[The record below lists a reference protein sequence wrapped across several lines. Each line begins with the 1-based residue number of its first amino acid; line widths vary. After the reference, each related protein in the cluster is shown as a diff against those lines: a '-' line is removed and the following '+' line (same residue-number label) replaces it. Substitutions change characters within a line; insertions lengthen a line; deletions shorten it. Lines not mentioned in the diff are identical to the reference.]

1 MLRLTLVII
10 LGATVAGAQ
19 SDATGVVKERMQ
31 GMKAMS
37 DATKALGALRAGA
50 IPFNVETMRLAAMEI
65 ARHAKEGRELF
76 PKGSLKSPSEAL
88 PLLWDEKLAFNN
100 LFDDMAADAALLQE
114 MSDLSAATPVMNRI
128 GEACKEC
135 HWRYRIKK

>member
-10 LGATVAGAQ
+10 LGATVALAHSG
-19 SDATGVVKERMQ
+19 ATGVVKERMQ

-37 DATKALGALRAGA
+37 DATKGLGALRAGA
-50 IPFNVETMRLAAMEI
+50 IPFNVETMRLSAMEI
-65 ARHAKEGRELF
+65 ARHAQEAKELF
-76 PKGSLKSPSEAL
+76 PEGSLKSPSEAL
-88 PLLWDEKLAFNN
+88 PLLWDEKAAFNK

-114 MSDLSAATPVMNRI
+114 MSDLGAATPVMNRI